1 MRIQKYGK
9 IIFSIGCHLLNFE
22 AFGLSFP
29 NGGSALQLKRY
40 NNFKIFSI
48 FNVAFP
54 FQPSSCLTD
63 REGGDQIYDYA
74 SKYRQQIRNQ
84 QAKMLMTPQG

>member
-1 MRIQKYGK
+1 MTISNSFYVISQGVKTFNFQLFDWEHINLRRQGVNQCFH
-9 IIFSIGCHLLNFE
+9 IF
-22 AFGLSFP
+22 
-29 NGGSALQLKRY
+29 
-40 NNFKIFSI
+40 
-48 FNVAFP
+48 

-63 REGGDQIYDYA
+63 RDGGDQIYDYA